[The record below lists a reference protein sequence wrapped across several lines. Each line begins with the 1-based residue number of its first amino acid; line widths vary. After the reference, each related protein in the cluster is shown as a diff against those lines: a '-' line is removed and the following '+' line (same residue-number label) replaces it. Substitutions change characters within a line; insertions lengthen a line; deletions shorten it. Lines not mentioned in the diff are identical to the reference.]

1 MTDGISVSLRVSL
14 ARATVIPPVEPVLRL
29 VRVLHELE
37 LPAAKRITPP
47 SRPEVRQ
54 MFPVHFV
61 PFTRAWQLKSFAMN
75 QPWLTADKWT
85 AVYTDDRFVTNDQ
98 GYGIETD
105 PRANFVKGT
114 NLTEELPR
122 VECLTC
128 GGNLLHV
135 IGETRVK
142 TSSVIEDCYIVE
154 TIDYTSPPPATLPR
168 WLTTVAVTMDSNG
181 IPRRFPQGRQAD
193 GYMADVLHPLLA
205 DPKRYT
211 VVIPKWRVELWN
223 SETCDPY
230 RLYKPV

>member
-1 MTDGISVSLRVSL
+1 MTRAQVSISLRVSL
-14 ARATVIPPVEPVLRL
+14 ARATVTPPPAVRL

-47 SRPEVRQ
+47 GRPEVRQ
-54 MFPVHFV
+54 LFDVHYV
-61 PFTRAWQLKSFAMN
+61 PFTRPWQLKSYAIN

-85 AVYTDDRFVTNDQ
+85 AVYNTHLWIDNDQ
-98 GYGIETD
+98 GFGDGSD
-105 PRANFVKGT
+105 PRANFVTGE
-114 NLTEELPR
+114 NLTEPLPK
-122 VECLTC
+122 VEALTC

-135 IGETRVK
+135 LGETRVK
-142 TSSVIEDCYIVE
+142 TSSVLEDCYIVE
-154 TIDYTSPPPATLPR
+154 TLDYTSSPPATLPR
-168 WLTTVAVTMDSNG
+168 WLTTIAVTMDSNG

-211 VVIPKWRVELWN
+211 VVIPKWRCEPWD
-223 SETCDPY
+223 SIECDSY